1 MFVCLY
7 FCNTLEQNS
16 TEKNLFPRIYI
27 FYTQTRLHSYIHTY
41 YTYIQSYIHT
51 NTCHFIWFSVYYKK
65 QFDILLLCIL
75 CYTVRARSLLK
86 SMHFLLVVSRLCVC
100 KWLRVCA
107 SEHPIGF
114 GPHQNVSDEA
124 QTSCR
129 SKQNTSI
136 SKSNQF
142 WVVTR
147 LPNGSNSNLNQ
158 PLRIIC
164 KYCLTQVL
172 LCPCLVYCTEFLARP
187 FLSSSCPTFFFFCC
201 WLFHIS
207 SALSPVSLVR
217 LVPTYCV
224 SILSS
229 HSLLQQSLS
238 VWGSRVHDVIFHIS
252 RSNLASWNLVCV
264 QLHPTFSSE
273 SLLASR
279 LTQSGYIVGRGGGV
293 GVWDRIPWLIIEVFI
308 SCFCQFF
315 FWSYDFRWS
324 QQQQWSPPPPPRPSP
339 AIGQR
344 RAWRQTVSSPRQVR
358 PSVLAVPGLS
368 LW

>member
-1 MFVCLY
+1 M
-7 FCNTLEQNS
+7 
-16 TEKNLFPRIYI
+16 
-27 FYTQTRLHSYIHTY
+27 
-41 YTYIQSYIHT
+41 
-51 NTCHFIWFSVYYKK
+51 
-65 QFDILLLCIL
+65 
-75 CYTVRARSLLK
+75 
-86 SMHFLLVVSRLCVC
+86 
-100 KWLRVCA
+100 CA

-114 GPHQNVSDEA
+114 GPHQNVSAEA

-187 FLSSSCPTFFFFCC
+187 FLSSSCPTFFFFFVDYFTSVQLC
-201 WLFHIS
+201 
-207 SALSPVSLVR
+207 PVSLVR

-238 VWGSRVHDVIFHIS
+238 V
-252 RSNLASWNLVCV
+252 
-264 QLHPTFSSE
+264 
-273 SLLASR
+273 
-279 LTQSGYIVGRGGGV
+279 
-293 GVWDRIPWLIIEVFI
+293 
-308 SCFCQFF
+308 
-315 FWSYDFRWS
+315 
-324 QQQQWSPPPPPRPSP
+324 
-339 AIGQR
+339 
-344 RAWRQTVSSPRQVR
+344 
-358 PSVLAVPGLS
+358 
-368 LW
+368 